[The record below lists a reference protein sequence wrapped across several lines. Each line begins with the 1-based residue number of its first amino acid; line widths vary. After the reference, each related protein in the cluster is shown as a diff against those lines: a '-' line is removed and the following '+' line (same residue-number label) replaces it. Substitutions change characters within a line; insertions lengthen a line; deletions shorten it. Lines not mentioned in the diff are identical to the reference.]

1 MKPTPSRCIAI
12 IAACALVACSRMSS
26 FESPQSGTRLM
37 IKDDAMT
44 LPASRD
50 LRGTSFGNY
59 EFEASQADADPF
71 YGILPLKFKGGHLA
85 ADIILFAPAAFFNLR
100 SVFPF
105 YEIDVAAGVIRYKE
119 KRSDAWTE
127 YRPKPEEAQRAREF
141 FAGRSSTGNSS
152 GRNRSGVIQ
161 CGFALPSAHFN
172 RIDIDRPAHA
182 TRARQIAQ

>member
-1 MKPTPSRCIAI
+1 MKPFHFRCM
-12 IAACALVACSRMSS
+12 ALLGALALSACSSMSS
-26 FESPQSGTRLM
+26 FESPQAGTRLM
-37 IKDDAMT
+37 IKKDAMT

-50 LRGTSFGNY
+50 LHGTSFGNY
-59 EFEASQADADPF
+59 EFEAREADGDPF

-119 KRSDAWTE
+119 KRGDDWTE

-141 FAGRSSTGNSS
+141 FSQQTAS
-152 GRNRSGVIQ
+152 
-161 CGFALPSAHFN
+161 P
-172 RIDIDRPAHA
+172 D
-182 TRARQIAQ
+182 